1 MTAETKPHP
10 AAVAYLDA
18 LAGDGW
24 LVEVALRPFE
34 PGESGTSVTLNE
46 PGRWVVTVAK
56 DDVRQVTTAY
66 SRAVAV
72 EQAAWHHGARW
83 D

>member
-1 MTAETKPHP
+1 MTAEQAPHP

-18 LAGDGW
+18 LAAAGW
-24 LVEVALRPFE
+24 LVEVVRQDALPTL
-34 PGESGTSVTLNE
+34 GDSG
-46 PGRWVVTVAK
+46 PYWVVTLAR

-83 D
+83 E

>member
-1 MTAETKPHP
+1 MTAETRPHP
-10 AAVAYLDA
+10 GAVAYLDA

-24 LVEVALRPFE
+24 TVEVCRQDALPSM
-34 PGESGTSVTLNE
+34 PDAG
-46 PGRWVVTVAK
+46 PYWVVTVAR